1 MSAPATQTSPREL
14 AALFAQL
21 ADELIPGD
29 ATWPSASSIG
39 VQGIMLL
46 RFTEENGEK
55 DVLRL
60 AVALLA
66 AGAPFAGKSEA
77 ERRAIVETLA
87 KQEPDLFDRIR
98 AAAVFAYYESPIV
111 AEAIRQSGRPYQMS
125 PHKSGYP
132 RQRFDIE
139 RDKPK
144 HARGAYVPTERVKRI
159 DISSLDLATSRT
171 ANWGLKR

>member
-29 ATWPSASSIG
+29 ASWPSAASIG

-46 RFTEENGEK
+46 RFVEENGEK
-55 DVLRL
+55 EVMRL
-60 AVALLA
+60 ATALLA
-66 AGAPFAGKSEA
+66 AGAPFTGKSEA
-77 ERRAIVETLA
+77 ERRAVVETLVRN
-87 KQEPDLFDRIR
+87 EPDLFDRLR

-144 HARGAYVPTERVKRI
+144 HARGAYVPTSQVRRI
-159 DISSLDLATSRT
+159 DISSLDLGTSRT
-171 ANWGLKR
+171 QNWGLKR

>member
-1 MSAPATQTSPREL
+1 MSAPATQTTPREL

-60 AVALLA
+60 ASALLA
-66 AGAPFAGKSEA
+66 AGAPFTGKSEA
-77 ERRAIVETLA
+77 DRRAIVETLA
-87 KQEPDLFDRIR
+87 RNEPDLFDRLR

-125 PHKSGYP
+125 PHKAGYP

-144 HARGAYVPTERVKRI
+144 HARGAYVQTNQVKRI
-159 DISSLDLATSRT
+159 DISSLDLGTRRT
-171 ANWGLKR
+171 ENWGLKR

>member
-1 MSAPATQTSPREL
+1 MSAQATQTSPREL

-29 ATWPSASSIG
+29 DAWPSASSIG

-46 RFTEENGEK
+46 RFAEEHGEK
-55 DVLRL
+55 DVQRL
-60 AVALLA
+60 AAALLA
-66 AGAPFAGKSEA
+66 AGAPFTGKAEA
-77 ERRAIVETLA
+77 ERRAIVERLA
-87 KQEPDLFDRIR
+87 AQEPDHFDRLR
-98 AAAVFAYYESPIV
+98 AAAVFAYYESPIIV
-111 AEAIRQSGRPYQMS
+111 EAIRQSGRPYQMS

-144 HARGAYVPTERVKRI
+144 HARGAYVPTDQVKRI
-159 DISSLDLATSRT
+159 DISGLDLATSST
-171 ANWGLKR
+171 ENWGLKR